1 MLCGIATV
9 ATMGACVPKNV
20 PIETGAFT
28 PDWESLNAWECPEW
42 FKDAK
47 FGIWAHWGPQCQPMG
62 GDWYA
67 RHMYYDGHWQ
77 NQWHKDHF
85 GDPAEYGFKEV
96 IRDWK
101 AERWQPDSLVALY
114 KR

>member
-62 GDWYA
+62 GD
-67 RHMYYDGHWQ
+67 
-77 NQWHKDHF
+77 
-85 GDPAEYGFKEV
+85 
-96 IRDWK
+96 
-101 AERWQPDSLVALY
+101 
-114 KR
+114 